1 MLIRVSL
8 VRAQVGEPDSK
19 RKSHFSKW
27 LFCFNALCIFSG
39 QTVHHI
45 RSMILVS
52 LLPLLCSGCA
62 VVAVAGAAATV
73 VSTTVSVGAT
83 VIGSTVDIAAAGVHA
98 VVGSD
103 DEKE

>member
-1 MLIRVSL
+1 MSL

-19 RKSHFSKW
+19 REGHFSKW
-27 LFCFNALCIFSG
+27 PFALMRCILSG

-45 RSMILVS
+45 RSMVIVS
-52 LLPLLCSGCA
+52 LLPLICSGCA